1 MFFSSITY
9 HILLPSEPLGFLLL
23 ILGFSFTSMII
34 WIFINVSKDIDSLS
48 DKRRKELKKQQQLYN
63 ISRLYPKKLN

>member
-9 HILLPSEPLGFLLL
+9 HILLPSESLGFLLL

>member
-9 HILLPSEPLGFLLL
+9 HMLLPSQPLGLLVL

-34 WIFINVSKDIDSLS
+34 WIFINVSRDTDSLS
-48 DKRRKELKKQQQLYN
+48 DKRRKELKKRQQLYN
-63 ISRLYPKKLN
+63 ISRLYPRKLN